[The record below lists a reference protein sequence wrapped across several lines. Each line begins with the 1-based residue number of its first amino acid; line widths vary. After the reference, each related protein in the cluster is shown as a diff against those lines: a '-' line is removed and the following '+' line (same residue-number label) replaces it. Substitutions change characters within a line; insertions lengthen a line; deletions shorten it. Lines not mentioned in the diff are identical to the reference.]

1 MPNRFRHFAVA
12 AVLGLGLLF
21 ASCDKSRPSPTG
33 PLIVT
38 PVRLALIAPAEIAPG
53 ESVQLT
59 ANAIKSDGS
68 VENVSSQAQWTP
80 TTSEIVQVSSTGLA
94 TGKTRGEQFVSA
106 RFFGLSA
113 IARILVLPRGTF
125 RVTGT
130 VRESGFEIANATLTV
145 ISGIGEGLTTVS
157 RSDGSYAFY
166 GVSGPVQIQA
176 KKDGYLTGT
185 QRLDV
190 TAHRTYDFDLA
201 PDRARNDYRGIY
213 TLTIAAS
220 SCGPGQ
226 STFPDAARRRVYTA
240 NVTQEGARLTVTL
253 SDADFI
259 VTKGR
264 GNSFVGF
271 LDPTDMIKFFLSR
284 DSYYYYHFDGDH
296 IVERFDAGALVVSG
310 IASARGTATAIS
322 GTLPGAILI
331 ASRQTPPFGPFGS
344 RCIDTHGFEM
354 VRR

>member
-1 MPNRFRHFAVA
+1 MP
-12 AVLGLGLLF
+12 
-21 ASCDKSRPSPTG
+21 
-33 PLIVT
+33 VT
-38 PVRLALIAPAEIAPG
+38 TVRLELIAPAEIAPG

-68 VENVSSQAQWTP
+68 VENVSNTSIWGAA
-80 TTSEIVQVSSTGLA
+80 TTEIVQVSSTGLA
-94 TGKTRGEQFVSA
+94 TGKTRGESSVGAQFGGRSA
-106 RFFGLSA
+106 GV
-113 IARILVLPRGTF
+113 RIFVLPRGTF
-125 RVTGT
+125 RLSGN
-130 VRESGFEIANATLTV
+130 VRESGLGIANVTLTV
-145 ISGIGEGLTTVS
+145 ISGVGEGLTTVS

-166 GVSGPVQIQA
+166 GVSGPVQIHA
-176 KKDGYLTGT
+176 KKDGYLNGT

-190 TAHRTYDFDLA
+190 TAHRTYDFDMA
-201 PDRARNDYRGIY
+201 AERPRKDYRGTY
-213 TLTIAAS
+213 TLTISAS
-220 SCGPGQ
+220 SCGSGQ

-253 SDADFI
+253 SDADLI

-271 LDPTDMIKFFLSR
+271 LDPTDMITFFLSR

-296 IVERFDAGALVVSG
+296 IAERFGAGALVVSG
-310 IASARGTATAIS
+310 IASARGTATGIS
-322 GTLPGAILI
+322 GTLPGALLI